1 MADNLKEI
9 LDIARRECPEIPEAA
24 WQRVDLAIRI
34 AFGGQRPYIANQKK
48 RMRLAQLAELSEQ
61 EDVARIAKVMGL
73 SVRRVHQ
80 LKKII

>member
-24 WQRVDLAIRI
+24 WLRVDLAIRV

>member
-24 WQRVDLAIRI
+24 WLRVDLAIRV

-80 LKKII
+80 LKKLS

>member
-24 WQRVDLAIRI
+24 WQRVDLAIRV

-61 EDVARIAKVMGL
+61 QDAARIAEVLGV